1 MAAPS
6 DPKALPSGEQKLM
19 RRDRVLAAVVRC
31 AEILAIQAPWWELVP
46 SALAVLGEST
56 GVSRVYV
63 FEVTNGPGGKTL
75 ASQRYEWCAPGVTP
89 QIDMPELQNLDLAE
103 VGYQRWIDVLRRGDA
118 IYGDVDEFPK
128 SEHELLQM
136 QDILSLLVQPIQAG
150 ARWWGFIGFD
160 ACHQRQAWDKV
171 EVDVLRVAARV
182 IGTTIHQQERDSM
195 MRRAQK
201 MEALG
206 RMAGGIAHDFK
217 NVLMILSTEIEALQG
232 DLRARGDLTHDRG
245 ESFALMDQAM
255 AQAGGLTRRLLDFSR
270 QREGHAQKIAL
281 AESLRR
287 MEPLLKQA
295 VGSHIAVAAESA
307 AGLPPV
313 LIDPVQFEQ
322 VVLNLVVNARDA
334 MPHGGELS
342 LRLAGVDGTPN
353 APVGD
358 GVGYGPFVRLTVRD
372 TGVGMSKDVQE
383 RIFDP
388 FFTTKAPDKGT
399 GLGLATTYSI
409 VSALGGH
416 IAVDSVPGR
425 GTEFR
430 VYFPAAN

>member
-6 DPKALPSGEQKLM
+6 DPKALPSVEQKLM

-136 QDILSLLVQPIQAG
+136 QDIP
-150 ARWWGFIGFD
+150 
-160 ACHQRQAWDKV
+160 
-171 EVDVLRVAARV
+171 
-182 IGTTIHQQERDSM
+182 TIHQQERDSM

-342 LRLAGVDGTPN
+342 LRLAGVDGTPT

>member
-6 DPKALPSGEQKLM
+6 DPKALPSVEQKLM

-195 MRRAQK
+195 MRRAQ
-201 MEALG
+201 
-206 RMAGGIAHDFK
+206 
-217 NVLMILSTEIEALQG
+217 TC
-232 DLRARGDLTHDRG
+232 
-245 ESFALMDQAM
+245 
-255 AQAGGLTRRLLDFSR
+255 QAGRGPAAADAPGIRVACSNNSAALTVSFFSSAIRPRRR
-270 QREGHAQKIAL
+270 TAI
-281 AESLRR
+281 
-287 MEPLLKQA
+287 
-295 VGSHIAVAAESA
+295 VGSLQFFSA
-307 AGLPPV
+307 NMTSCSASSGFLSA
-313 LIDPVQFEQ
+313 ID
-322 VVLNLVVNARDA
+322 
-334 MPHGGELS
+334 
-342 LRLAGVDGTPN
+342 
-353 APVGD
+353 
-358 GVGYGPFVRLTVRD
+358 
-372 TGVGMSKDVQE
+372 
-383 RIFDP
+383 
-388 FFTTKAPDKGT
+388 
-399 GLGLATTYSI
+399 
-409 VSALGGH
+409 SA
-416 IAVDSVPGR
+416 
-425 GTEFR
+425 
-430 VYFPAAN
+430 

>member
-1 MAAPS
+1 MQVPF
-6 DPKALPSGEQKLM
+6 DPKARPTVEQKLL

-31 AEILAIQAPWWELVP
+31 AELMAIQAPWWELVP

-63 FEVTNGPGGKTL
+63 FEVTNGPGGAVI

-89 QIDMPELQNLDLAE
+89 QIDVPELQGIDLAA

-118 IYGDVDEFPK
+118 VYGDVEEFPK

-136 QDILSLLVQPIQAG
+136 QDILSLLVQPIQTG
-150 ARWWGFIGFD
+150 TRWWGFIGFD

-195 MRRAQK
+195 LRRAQK

-217 NVLMILSTEIEALQG
+217 NVLMILSTEVEALQG
-232 DLRARGDLTHDRG
+232 DLRARGDLTPDRQDSI
-245 ESFALMDQAM
+245 ELMEQALT
-255 AQAGGLTRRLLDFSR
+255 QAGGLTRRLLDFSR

-295 VGSHIAVAAESA
+295 VGSHVVVTTEAAA
-307 AGLPPV
+307 DLPAV

-322 VVLNLVVNARDA
+322 CVLNLVVNARDA

-342 LRLAGVDGTPN
+342 LRLAAVTGTPT

-358 GVGYGPFVRLTVRD
+358 GVGFGQFVKLTVRD

-416 IAVDSVPGR
+416 VAVSSAPGK

-430 VYFPAAN
+430 LYFPASG